1 LKCLI
6 SLALPCTLNIT
17 GPLKITVVV
26 GRPIPITQCAAPS
39 DALVKKTMDIYM
51 KALLAM
57 FDKHKV
63 AVGERPER
71 RLVLVESDGKP
82 YIFNDK
88 SSHTSKMKST

>member
-1 LKCLI
+1 
-6 SLALPCTLNIT
+6 
-17 GPLKITVVV
+17 
-26 GRPIPITQCAAPS
+26 
-39 DALVKKTMDIYM
+39 VKKTMDIYM